1 VVPQSFVYVKIHILT
16 NQGVDNLTQKQAEAL
31 AGEDPDAFTRDLHDS
46 IAQKTYPSWNVY
58 AQVVKPADVATFPVN
73 IYDPT
78 KRWPTSA
85 APLRRFGKITLN
97 KNVIDEF
104 GEVEQA
110 SFTPTAIV
118 PGWDVSAD
126 PSKPQFPVAKQPI
139 VTSRFF
145 FLLRSLTLPN
155 SPPNPT
161 LCIRLSCPIP
171 PGHQLPPTRSQ

>member
-1 VVPQSFVYVKIHILT
+1 MVPQSFVYVKIHILT

-78 KRWPTSA
+78 RRWPTSA

-126 PSKPQFPVAKQPI
+126 PSKPQFPVA
-139 VTSRFF
+139 S
-145 FLLRSLTLPN
+145 
-155 SPPNPT
+155 
-161 LCIRLSCPIP
+161 
-171 PGHQLPPTRSQ
+171 SQ